1 MKRFALLIATYLL
14 ALSVM
19 AQDVP
24 ETPLLELRGHTGQI
38 HDVDVSPDGS
48 RILTASEDKTVR
60 LWDAQTGEQLGVY
73 EHAEELVK
81 ALFSSTER
89 QFVSKS
95 VIGTP
100 VSSTE
105 VRTWDSLSGEVL
117 HTVTIPRNA
126 HILDERWTVSFE
138 FMQCGSTPQVPQDRL
153 YIHDNKTGEVQRISH
168 PNEPSW
174 NFVWN
179 VSMIDAISSQDSHLA
194 LFAWGVA
201 YPFRPWIANHTE
213 LWDTRDWVPISRT
226 SGAACSPSFD
236 GRYYAGRYYTSSYW
250 RRAYLCE
257 MESGQSLHSHQLPKS
272 WALDVAAATISPDG
286 RVGLAAYSEYI
297 QGSNAEDSFCILWD
311 TETGEPLWD
320 LESGELIWG
329 SSNIFEG
336 LLSLTVFDKQ
346 VHDVSFFPD
355 GRRFISVGTDGVGRI
370 WDISHLVQST
380 VGKQAGEY

>member
-1 MKRFALLIATYLL
+1 MKRVALLIVTYLL

-24 ETPLLELRGHTGQI
+24 EAPLLELRGHTGQI

-105 VRTWDSLSGEVL
+105 VRTWDSLSGEL
-117 HTVTIPRNA
+117 LQTVTVPRNA
-126 HILDERWTVSFE
+126 HILDDQWTVSFE
-138 FMQCGSTPQVPQDRL
+138 TMGAGSTPQVPQDRM
-153 YIHDNKTGEVQRISH
+153 YIHDNKTGEVQRINH

-174 NFVWN
+174 SFIWN
-179 VSMIDAISSQDSHLA
+179 VSMVHAVSSQDSHLA
-194 LFAWGVA
+194 LFVWYES
-201 YPFRPWIANHTE
+201 YPYRPWLVTHTE

-226 SGAACSPSFD
+226 SGAACSLSLD
-236 GRYYAGRYYTSSYW
+236 GRYYAGLGYARDYLH
-250 RRAYLCE
+250 RAYVRE
-257 MESGQSLHSHQLPKS
+257 TESGQVLHGYGLSDQFPYT
-272 WALDVAAATISPDG
+272 ATASAVSPDG
-286 RVGLAAYSEYI
+286 RVGLAALGRFVSYHLFEGAI
-297 QGSNAEDSFCILWD
+297 CILWD
-311 TETGEPLWD
+311 TETGETLWD
-320 LESGELIWG
+320 TGTATDFTDPVASAGWRSFVLID
-329 SSNIFEG
+329 EE
-336 LLSLTVFDKQ
+336 
-346 VHDVSFFPD
+346 VHDVSFFPE
-355 GRRFISVGTDGVGRI
+355 GKRFISVGTDGVGRI
-370 WDISHLVQST
+370 WDISDLVQST
-380 VGKQAGEY
+380 VGKEAGEY